1 MIVDTSA
8 VVAILKDEPEREA
21 FVEALVAAEGHA
33 MSAATYVELCA
44 VVDRLE
50 NPAVSRQLDD
60 LLDRFGIEIVDVTID
75 QARLARAA
83 YRDFGRGRHPAALN
97 FGDLFSYA
105 LAASSRQELLH
116 KGDDFS
122 QTDVRSAVG

>member
-1 MIVDTSA
+1 MTTS
-8 VVAILKDEPEREA
+8 PGT
-21 FVEALVAAEGHA
+21 VAAESLA

-44 VVDRLE
+44 VVDRLD
-50 NPAVSRQLDD
+50 NPAVSRQLDELID
-60 LLDRFGIEIVDVTID
+60 QFGIDVVNVTVD

-105 LAASSRQELLH
+105 LAASSRQTLL
-116 KGDDFS
+116 KGSDFS
-122 QTDVRSAVG
+122 QTDIRPAVG